1 MMKDSYDSLL
11 ESGPEIQDML
21 EKREI
26 ASKRESILWMVEA
39 RFPELV
45 ETAQQRVA
53 RVNKI
58 DELNL
63 LFKLVAGAP
72 NENVAEYVLERT
84 AA

>member
-58 DELNL
+58 DELHL